1 MMPYRFFHS
10 ADIHLD
16 SPLRS
21 LALRDTELADLI
33 GNATR
38 RAFANL
44 RHHVATATT
53 AALQYKIGR
62 STVIVLDT

>member
-1 MMPYRFFHS
+1 MTPEPEE
-10 ADIHLD
+10 AGCI
-16 SPLRS
+16 
-21 LALRDTELADLI
+21 TNLI
-33 GNATR
+33 GTND
-38 RAFANL
+38 